1 MRFPHT
7 AIGATALVL
16 SLVSCTADT
25 GRRPATDTA
34 GAAAQVSVAPVRGDT
49 GSVRG
54 GADTA
59 THAVAGAA
67 TPAPRTTGPS
77 RQAPGSAAAS
87 PATAAP
93 RRVLLGDVDLTGVGY
108 DRGSPTARVVMIDF
122 SDFGCP
128 YCGEFT
134 RETYPGIE
142 REYVNT
148 GKVFFKYVPFVVGMF
163 PHAAEAARAAE
174 CAADQ
179 GKFWPMADRVYGAQ
193 KAWKSADDPRQ
204 ILTTLAAAA
213 GADTTAL
220 SRCYTDRHTD
230 PRTARATQVANG
242 IGVRVTP
249 SFVVDGRPIEG
260 ALPLA
265 EFRKVLAAALLVRK
279 ANQ

>member
-1 MRFPHT
+1 MRFPHRAT
-7 AIGATALVL
+7 GATALVL
-16 SLVSCTADT
+16 SLVSCTTDT
-25 GRRPATDTA
+25 DRRPASDTT
-34 GAAAQVSVAPVRGDT
+34 GATGRVSVQPPHADSGTAR
-49 GSVRG
+49 S

-59 THAVAGAA
+59 THPVAGAVK
-67 TPAPRTTGPS
+67 TPPKTAASSGQT
-77 RQAPGSAAAS
+77 AGSAAAT

-134 RETYPGIE
+134 RQTYPTLE

-148 GKVFFKYVPFVVGMF
+148 GRVFFKYVPFIVGMF

-193 KAWKSADDPRQ
+193 KAWKGADDPRELL
-204 ILTTLAAAA
+204 ISLAAAA

-220 SRCYTDRHTD
+220 ARCYTDRHTD

-265 EFRKVLAAALLVRK
+265 EFRKVLDAALLVQK
-279 ANQ
+279 ARP